1 MANKVVNHTYTGM
14 TQDVTQSKF
23 SNQFYFNAK
32 NIRIISTDSQSTE
45 SITNEKGNKFILTIP
60 KPVIDT
66 TNLLDK
72 KILYDNKSLSFKT
85 EELNNL
91 QISGEQ
97 LIIGQCTTK
106 KNIILFTT
114 DNNGFDCIWK
124 VNFDNYDLKLI
135 YLRNMEFSINY
146 PIQCINNYEN
156 INIDKIYWIDGK
168 SQIKFLNLE
177 HSILNKDIEE
187 LIDINVNSIESVSSF
202 NFSQPIISNV
212 IKGGSHKSGMIQYAY
227 NLYKLN
233 SSESKLSP
241 ITNLISLDKFDLG
254 GGIVNEIVS
263 STPIVNINNID
274 SNFTHIKVYAI
285 KYTSFNETPSISVI
299 KDQLIPSSK
308 NLEIFDDGFIIKNI
322 SLENFLFLGS
332 DILTPK
338 HIESKKNRLFSANY
352 NEINFEISL
361 DCKAYSF
368 NNLKIAKI
376 YKNIFLLPDNETISG
391 DNYDVTSLNYD
402 DVELIRHDSINL
414 NYNLNKFQ
422 SDGVTRGGEGKYLKY
437 ELTQDNTKTKYSKF
451 FKDNEIYRCGIVFY
465 NSYGQTSF
473 PNWIAD
479 FKSRDGN
486 LNNLYNTFKLTLK
499 PEFYVWLNT
508 TNFQNKYDK
517 PVGYKVVIA
526 QRNLADRTIVANG
539 IISPM
544 MINNESADKFQA
556 DNIGNLRY
564 LGNILPKLPNIL
576 LRNSGTT
583 LYNVTAPLQSTN
595 HLSPMNVYNNVWLS
609 ELQAADNLDTD
620 IYKRGYQF
628 NTMMQLYSPEIL
640 FDFNQNLTS
649 DLKLK
654 IKGVV
659 KNNENACWYKNI
671 RYSPDNSVTDQGKCY
686 GGISPTASS
695 SVVNLG
701 GDPYNPMSWGLISY
715 PSGSQAADDRAVT
728 HMNFYRN
735 YSNKQSLNV
744 IKNNIL
750 LLQNDLTD
758 LTSNDSTLLKIKTI
772 NNLRGIQINLN
783 QTYNKSSITYTFTPN
798 AGYLTIPYSVKIY
811 SDDSGSN
818 ILNSLTNVIGV
829 QTITILENLLVSP
842 ITLTKNY
849 FFSIETISTIL
860 IKTNIDCKLGN
871 TSNLSFFNKN
881 TLNNNYT
888 VLNNS
893 SLLNTVFTKSNQDL
907 EYTIYGSPELT
918 ERGQDFKS
926 YNSDS
931 KYRYSNSL
939 QSAGADGNTSFDNN
953 GDFGRRIASINSYN
967 NRCLT
972 IVLSNN
978 NLVEEHWLRPSV
990 EKLYNDT
997 QTNLNGV
1004 ALIGELII
1012 SNKSLYLGNIYGG
1025 NSFESK
1031 KRTNYLEVGNYKLIN
1046 ENENYVTSPGDIF
1059 VDNFKFQRISRLD
1072 NSIVAEQ
1079 VSQYNEIVEVICET
1093 TVDLKN
1099 RNDLSLTA
1107 WDSTFQPVNNSY
1119 EKYNKVYSQNNILIT
1134 KRDVNFNFK
1143 KINNFETNIIASKLK
1158 SPGEII
1164 DSWTD
1169 FLVNEVLT
1177 LDGKYGP
1184 INSLINFNDELY
1196 TIQDRSFARLSI
1208 SPRIQIQANDGIG
1221 VQLGTGQ
1228 VLDNYLYLSNIHGTL
1243 NKWSVVVTSKSI
1255 YFYDIL
1261 NKSFNIFKGE
1271 IGKLSDLK
1279 GMHHYFLNN
1288 TNVNVLKLD
1297 NPLLK
1302 TGVSSGFDYINNDVF
1317 MTLHQNE
1324 KSFNIS
1330 YNEQTNNFISFYD
1343 FFPSLYISKGDH
1355 FITTSPNLK
1364 EIYKQY
1370 EGNYNEYYGVKYK
1383 SSFTLN
1389 VNPEPTLDCIF
1400 DNIGFKSEVT
1410 LNNVDLIDKTITDIT
1425 AYNDY
1430 QNINKI
1436 SVPLIIGRNNNLRRK
1451 FRDWNALIPR
1461 DGRNRIRAPYIKLK
1475 LEFNNTLN
1483 YKLIFHDLQ
1492 IYYTTY

>member
-23 SNQFYFNAK
+23 SNQFYFEGK
-32 NIRIISTDSQSTE
+32 NIRIISTNSQSTN

-60 KPVIDT
+60 KPVINT

-72 KILYDNKSLSFKT
+72 KILYGNKTLNFKT
-85 EELNNL
+85 EELNDS

-106 KNIILFTT
+106 KSIILFTT

-124 VNFDNYDLKLI
+124 VNFDDYDLKLV

-156 INIDKIYWIDGK
+156 LTIDKIYWIDSK

-177 HSILNKDIEE
+177 HSIVNKDLEE
-187 LIDINVNSIESVSSF
+187 LIDINLNSIESTSSF
-202 NFSQPIISNV
+202 NFSQPIISDV
-212 IKGGSHKSGMIQYAY
+212 VKGGFHTAGMIQYAY
-227 NLYKLN
+227 NLYKIN

-254 GGIVNEIVS
+254 GGSVNETVS
-263 STPIVNINNID
+263 STPIININNID
-274 SNFTHIKVYAI
+274 VNFTHIKVYAI

-299 KDQLIPSSK
+299 KDQLIPSSR
-308 NLEIFDDGFIIKNI
+308 NLEIFDDGFVIKTI

-332 DILTPK
+332 DILNPK
-338 HIESKKNRLFSANY
+338 HIEVKKNRLFSANY
-352 NEINFEISL
+352 KEINFEIDL

-368 NNLKIAKI
+368 NNLGIAKI
-376 YKNIFLLPDNETISG
+376 YKNIFLLPDNETVSG
-391 DNYDVTSLNYD
+391 EDFNVNGLNYN
-402 DVELIRHDSINL
+402 DVQLIKHDSINL
-414 NYNLNKFQ
+414 NYDLNKFQ
-422 SDGVTRGGEGKYLKY
+422 NDGVTKGGEGKYLKY
-437 ELTQDNTKTKYSKF
+437 ELTQEINKTKYSKF
-451 FKDNEIYRCGIVFY
+451 FKDSEIYRCGIVFY
-465 NSYGQTSF
+465 NSYGQSSF

-479 FKSRDGN
+479 FKSLDGN

-526 QRNLADRTIVANG
+526 QRNLADKTIVANG

-544 MINNESADKFQA
+544 MINNETSDENGVN
-556 DNIGNLRY
+556 DINNIRN
-564 LGNILPKLPNIL
+564 LGNTLPKIPNIL

-583 LYNVTAPLQSTN
+583 LYGVTKPLRRNSNLEGMTN
-595 HLSPMNVYNNVWLS
+595 SSNSWIS
-609 ELQAADNLDTD
+609 ELQSPDNSGDF
-620 IYKRGYQF
+620 YKRGYQF
-628 NTMMQLYSPEIL
+628 NSMMQLYSPEIL
-640 FDFNQNLTS
+640 FDFNQKLSS

-659 KNNENACWYKNI
+659 KNNENSCWYKNL
-671 RYSPDNSVTDQGKCY
+671 RYQPDNVVSDQGKCF
-686 GGISPTASS
+686 GGISPSASA
-695 SVVNLG
+695 SVLNLG
-701 GDPYNPMSWGLISY
+701 GDPYNPMAWGLISY
-715 PSGSQAADDRAVT
+715 PAGSQTKEDRSVT

-735 YSNKQSLNV
+735 YSNKQTLTNV
-744 IKNNIL
+744 KNNIL

-758 LTSNDSTLLKIKTI
+758 LTANDSALIRIKSI
-772 NNLRGIQINLN
+772 NSLRGIQFNLN
-783 QTYNKSSITYTFTPN
+783 QTYNKSEIAYTFTPN
-798 AGYLTIPYSVKIY
+798 VGYLTIPYTVKIY
-811 SDDSGSN
+811 SDDSGTN
-818 ILNSLTNVIGV
+818 VLNSLINVIGN
-829 QTITILENLLVSP
+829 QTITINETLGSSP
-842 ITLTKNY
+842 LTSIKNY
-849 FFSIETISTIL
+849 FFSIETATSIL
-860 IKTNIDCKLGN
+860 IKTDINCKLGN
-871 TSNLSFFNKN
+871 ISNLSFFNKN
-881 TLNNNYT
+881 SLNNNYNI
-888 VLNNS
+888 LSNS
-893 SLLNTVFTKSNQDL
+893 SILTSNVFTKSNQNL
-907 EYTIYGSPELT
+907 EYNIYGSPELT
-918 ERGQDFKS
+918 ERGQDYKS
-926 YNSDS
+926 YNNDS
-931 KYRYSNSL
+931 KYRYTNSL
-939 QSAGADGNTSFDNN
+939 QSVGTDGNTNFEFN
-953 GDFGRRIASINSYN
+953 GDFGRRIASVNSYN
-967 NRCLT
+967 NRCIT
-972 IVLSNN
+972 MVLSNN
-978 NLVEEHWLRPSV
+978 SLVQDHWLRPTV
-990 EKLYNDT
+990 EQLYNETLTSVDA
-997 QTNLNGV
+997 V
-1004 ALIGELII
+1004 ALIGELVI

-1031 KRTNYLEVGNYKLIN
+1031 KRTNYLEVGNYKLIT
-1046 ENENYVTSPGDIF
+1046 ENQNYVSSPGDTFI
-1059 VDNFKFQRISRLD
+1059 DNFKFQRISRLD
-1072 NSIVAEQ
+1072 SSIVAEQ
-1079 VSQYNEIVEVICET
+1079 VSQYNEIVEVVCET

-1107 WDSTFQPVNNSY
+1107 WDSIFQPINNSY

-1143 KINNFETNIIASKLK
+1143 KINNFETNVIASKLK

-1169 FLVNEVLT
+1169 FLVNEVIT

-1208 SPRIQIQANDGIG
+1208 SPRIQVQGSDGIG
-1221 VQLGTGQ
+1221 IQLGTGQ
-1228 VLDNYLYLSNIHGTL
+1228 VLDNYIYISNVYGTL
-1243 NKWSVVVTSKSI
+1243 NKWSVVVSPNGV

-1288 TNVNVLKLD
+1288 TDVNVLKLD

-1302 TGVSSGFDYINNDVF
+1302 TGISSGFDYINNDVF

-1343 FFPSLYISKGDH
+1343 YVPSLYISRGDH

-1370 EGNYNEYYGVKYK
+1370 EGNYNEYYGIKYK

-1389 VNPEPTLDCIF
+1389 VNPEATLDCTF
-1400 DNIGFKSEVT
+1400 DNIGFKSDVT
-1410 LNNVDLIDKTITDIT
+1410 LNGVDQVDETITNIQS
-1425 AYNDY
+1425 YNDY
-1430 QNINKI
+1430 QDSGLI
-1436 SVPLIIGRNNNLRRK
+1436 PLIVGRNNNLRRK

-1475 LEFNNTLN
+1475 LDFNNTLN
-1483 YKLIFHDLQ
+1483 YKLILHDLQ
-1492 IYYTTY
+1492 VYYTTY